1 MEERRSIVEQPQKS
15 VSFGNVRVFFFNCKV
30 ITLDILLY
38 RVTAKEKLHV
48 LSRTRNLT

>member
-30 ITLDILLY
+30 ITLLY

-48 LSRTRNLT
+48 LRTRNLTWR